1 MNIAT
6 NKFREGPFPYIMVL
20 ARGGSEVGRGDVF
33 PRHDS
38 NFFNLKF
45 GRFHRFSAC
54 SHFLGERRFLESIC
68 SHDLFEGK

>member
-45 GRFHRFSAC
+45 GRFHIDSLHAVT
-54 SHFLGERRFLESIC
+54 FLEKEDS
-68 SHDLFEGK
+68 